1 MNSTRALLAVTR
13 VAACAFVVLLS
24 GPEDRVQGQTS
35 MIAPDPLPADE
46 RPGLTDRIMA
56 LAAGRV
62 QMEGGYV
69 YLVDESAGVRA
80 TQHAVPDMLLRVGLT
95 DRLEVRLGWPGFV
108 STHFDQPNAAASSS
122 GTVDP
127 NVGFMYDLISRD
139 GLIPQ
144 TAVLASVP
152 ITLTGNSFA
161 QESLQPLSQV
171 LYNWYLGERLIAG
184 GATGVA
190 LFRESG
196 DNFTQWRQT
205 VSVDY
210 LCTDSVSIFAELQ
223 LLANHGSADDGWQSL
238 IAGGLS
244 HPLTNRA
251 QLTWRAGLG
260 LNDRAPDFLAG
271 VHFAYRF

>member
-1 MNSTRALLAVTR
+1 
-13 VAACAFVVLLS
+13 
-24 GPEDRVQGQTS
+24 
-35 MIAPDPLPADE
+35 MIAPDTLRVSDPLPADE

-62 QMEGGYV
+62 QVEAGYV
-69 YLVDESAGVRA
+69 YLVDESAGARA
-80 TQHAVPDMLLRVGLT
+80 TQHAVPDLLLRVGLT
-95 DRLEVRLGWPGFV
+95 DRLEVRVGWPGFV

-127 NVGFMYDLISRD
+127 NVGFMYDLISQD

-144 TAVLASVP
+144 TAVLASLP

-171 LYNWYLGERLIAG
+171 LYNWYLSERFIAG

-196 DNFTQWRQT
+196 DNFTQWQQT
-205 VSVDY
+205 ISVDY
-210 LCTDSVSIFAELQ
+210 LCTDSISTFAELQ
-223 LLANHGSADDGWQSL
+223 LLVDHGSADDGWQSL

-244 HPLTNRA
+244 HPLSNRT

-260 LNDRAPDFLAG
+260 LNGRAPDFLAG